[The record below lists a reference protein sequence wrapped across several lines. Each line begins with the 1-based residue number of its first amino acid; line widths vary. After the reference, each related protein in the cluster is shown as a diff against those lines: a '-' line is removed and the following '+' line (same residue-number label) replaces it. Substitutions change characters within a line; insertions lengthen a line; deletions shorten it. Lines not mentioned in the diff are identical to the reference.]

1 MGYSFLL
8 RTAVLV
14 HSFVYSSFA
23 QTNLYINPD
32 YYTPSNFFTK
42 FTFQTVNDPTHGFV
56 EYVASASQGY
66 ADSSSYQSQSAAQ
79 SAGLISSTSSYV
91 RFGADSSSVVASGAR
106 GRKSVRL
113 ESTTAYT
120 RGLFVLDA
128 DHMPGEACGVWPSW
142 FMYGPNWPSNGEIGT
157 SYLRSSRDNRSI

>member
-1 MGYSFLL
+1 ML
-8 RTAVLV
+8 
-14 HSFVYSSFA
+14 
-23 QTNLYINPD
+23 P
-32 YYTPSNFFTK
+32 
-42 FTFQTVNDPTHGFV
+42 
-56 EYVASASQGY
+56 SASQGY

-79 SAGLISSTSSYV
+79 TAGIISSTSSYV

-157 SYLRSSRDNRSI
+157 SYLRSIQGQSLHIQGEGRQQRRLVSAS